1 MCYGDYSES
10 IEDTADF
17 APSHRRFTSADAW
30 RYQNV
35 LELDSNTHN
44 GQLTSYSGAGSVQN
58 LRETAADT
66 RDIIRELKEGL
77 WIGRGTRYVTVDF
90 TIYNANVNLFCVI
103 KLREEGPAI
112 CEVLK
117 IAVGP
122 SPLLSPIWYGCNLPY
137 IVGITLSADIIYT

>member
-17 APSHRRFTSADAW
+17 APSHRRYTSADAW

-112 CEVLK
+112 CEVRK
-117 IAVGP
+117 IAWELDHLPFCPPFGTDVTSLILLALP
-122 SPLLSPIWYGCNLPY
+122 S
-137 IVGITLSADIIYT
+137 

>member
-1 MCYGDYSES
+1 MLPQDLITVCYGDYSES
-10 IEDTADF
+10 IEDTAGF
-17 APSHRRFTSADAW
+17 APSHRRYTSADAW

-103 KLREEGPAI
+103 KLRDGPAI
-112 CEVLK
+112 CEVRK
-117 IAVGP
+117 IAWEAGGWTK
-122 SPLLSPIWYGCNLPY
+122 SPFTTP
-137 IVGITLSADIIYT
+137 